1 MKAENKIFRVNM
13 ERFLQLAV
21 GIKGLIELP
30 HAAFDVLGTE
40 VEPIYVGVRSQEL
53 EFFLDWMHLG

>member
-1 MKAENKIFRVNM
+1 M

-53 EFFLDWMHLG
+53 EIFLDWMHLG